1 MSISLSAISL
11 PPSAKALVDIL
22 RLEAGPGAL
31 PLSSKLA
38 GASLA
43 AYGLGEAGLQL
54 LDHDVAPAVAYGVV
68 SAALLVAVT
77 AVVLFF
83 VGARERFVQTL
94 TALGATGAI
103 VAIATILL
111 HLFVAQVFPPPLPT
125 SKLVGFIL
133 FPLVIWNVT
142 VFTWLYRHASL
153 RFIPALAVA
162 ACYIGITS
170 FIIAPLIV
178 RISERI

>member
-1 MSISLSAISL
+1 MSISLSTISL
-11 PPSAKALVDIL
+11 PPSARALVDIL
-22 RLEAGPGAL
+22 RLEGGPGAL
-31 PLSSKLA
+31 PLSNRLA
-38 GASLA
+38 GFSLA
-43 AYGLGEAGLQL
+43 AYGLGETGLQL
-54 LDHDVAPAVAYGVV
+54 FDHQWAPAIAYGVV
-68 SAALLVAVT
+68 SVALLFAVTVAV
-77 AVVLFF
+77 LFA

-103 VAIATILL
+103 VAAATIVL

-125 SKLVGFIL
+125 SKLVGFLL

-142 VFTWLYRHASL
+142 LFAWLYRHASL

-162 ACYIGITS
+162 ACYVGITS
-170 FIIAPLIV
+170 FIIAPLIM